1 MKRFVFNVAIKL
13 FNIFVRQKMLDRLT
27 FGTMEDVRKEFD
39 AVIIIT
45 AAVNII
51 VFFFLIVIIIVTIV
65 IIVITIIALK
75 HNTL

>member
-1 MKRFVFNVAIKL
+1 MKRFFFNVAIKL

-39 AVIIIT
+39 AVIIII
-45 AAVNII
+45 AAVTII
-51 VFFFLIVIIIVTIV
+51 VSFLIVIIIVTIV